1 MWLSTLEIRAAWQL
15 RSVAEIEPKSP
26 FSYVNRGPILFGFRV
41 SAKAAIHYS
50 VNIASPSHQ
59 TNWFCLEDGVAVH
72 RVDFFKLISICS
84 GKSDQHPGT
93 SSPYSCW
100 SFLCMHEPSVGTDR
114 YLRDSGAISFAFRR
128 EFSFWGIERSRS
140 KRIQSR

>member
-41 SAKAAIHYS
+41 SAKAAIQYS

-72 RVDFFKLISICS
+72 RVDFFKLISICP
-84 GKSDQHPGT
+84 GKSDQHPRPAVHT
-93 SSPYSCW
+93 AVVVYFACKNRQ
-100 SFLCMHEPSVGTDR
+100 SVPTAT
-114 YLRDSGAISFAFRR
+114 Y
-128 EFSFWGIERSRS
+128 GIQEL
-140 KRIQSR
+140 